1 MDTLELRRRGRGQAH
16 GVAGV
21 SPYGCATRGAMGADS
36 PRHSTS
42 RAPDGGNDVVI
53 DSSEVNKAGGA
64 LQHSKTFL
72 CSKSGAA

>member
-1 MDTLELRRRGRGQAH
+1 M
-16 GVAGV
+16 
-21 SPYGCATRGAMGADS
+21 CTRGAMGSDS

-64 LQHSKTFL
+64 LQQSRTFL
-72 CSKSGAA
+72 CSKTGAA